1 MSRRRV
7 PDDVLAEWFSFEPAA
22 QPIHAAATHE
32 GGRKVLSPA
41 VSLAVE

>member
-1 MSRRRV
+1 V
-7 PDDVLAEWFSFEPAA
+7 PDDVLAQWFSFQPAA
-22 QPIHAAATHE
+22 QPIHAASAHD